1 MKSIKQHILE
11 RLVLRK
17 SGNNNEITY
26 DMLFDA
32 LNNMKHIKLSLAYIW
47 MLDQRPKLPNLEDEK
62 RVAGWQITALYC
74 RINQIGKE
82 VIYMDVMKPRPS
94 YDIAIV
100 KLTPENLHIVF
111 SDEDLEKIYNE
122 AIENSK

>member
-11 RLVLRK
+11 RLVLSK
-17 SGNNNEITY
+17 SDKHKITY

-32 LNNMKHIKLSLAYIW
+32 LNNMKHSGLRLADIW
-47 MLDQRPKLPNLEDEK
+47 LPDKRPILPELEDEK

-74 RINQIGKE
+74 RINEKGE
-82 VIYMDVMKPRPS
+82 YVISMNVAQKHPPYNTAFVR
-94 YDIAIV
+94 
-100 KLTPENLHIVF
+100 LTPENLHIVF

-122 AIENSK
+122 ALEYSR

>member
-11 RLVLRK
+11 RLVLSK
-17 SGNNNEITY
+17 SDKHKITY

-32 LNNMKHIKLSLAYIW
+32 LNNMKHSGLRLADIW
-47 MLDQRPKLPNLEDEK
+47 LPDKRPVLPELEDEK

-74 RINQIGKE
+74 RINEKGE
-82 VIYMDVMKPRPS
+82 YVISMNVAQKHPPYNTAFVR
-94 YDIAIV
+94 
-100 KLTPENLHIVF
+100 LTPENLHKVF

-122 AIENSK
+122 ALEYSR